1 MIRRIF
7 CVALITLGAGLD
19 AYFYAFRFTA
29 DGLPVGVAIACALA
43 LEILLAFCVLHARGS
58 RVFTGFAVAL
68 TLYAVIQTSAGQT
81 FSLMTRDAGA
91 GDTSATSK
99 TLMAEEKKNLDRL
112 DAEYST
118 ITKQLA
124 SIHTVE
130 DRAVYGGTVYRM
142 TARLAELSRERGA
155 SSVRLSGLADKT
167 GQSEINRVKDMSIYG
182 FYASMP
188 KWAGMDWLKF
198 LFHTFLSFGIAIM
211 TPIGVL
217 TWDVKSAARVLKK
230 SGLTET
236 EVGLFVKICWKKVS
250 AGSREQISPAA
261 PFYDYCEQNNIV
273 VSPDVYEKC
282 FSRAVA
288 LGLVT
293 RDRTA
298 LIKDEELIKT
308 KIFKGA

>member
-58 RVFTGFAVAL
+58 KVFTGFAVAL

-99 TLMAEEKKNLDRL
+99 TLMAEETKNLARL

-118 ITKQLA
+118 ITKQLS
-124 SIHTVE
+124 SIQTVE

-155 SSVRLSGLADKT
+155 SSARLSGLADKT
-167 GQSEINRVKDMSIYG
+167 LTISEGGTRLRVDITNNANAPAMSIDIGARAYSHQA
-182 FYASMP
+182 ASVM
-188 KWAGMDWLKF
+188 F
-198 LFHTFLSFGIAIM
+198 
-211 TPIGVL
+211 
-217 TWDVKSAARVLKK
+217 ARVLCICTGMRIMLHVYCISRPYMITHIRSTSYNISRDERAS
-230 SGLTET
+230 SGANTC
-236 EVGLFVKICWKKVS
+236 I
-250 AGSREQISPAA
+250 
-261 PFYDYCEQNNIV
+261 
-273 VSPDVYEKC
+273 
-282 FSRAVA
+282 
-288 LGLVT
+288 
-293 RDRTA
+293 
-298 LIKDEELIKT
+298 
-308 KIFKGA
+308 